1 MIIGRI
7 DQTESTN
14 KHGCDME
21 DVTYLLAEVDTHDKA
36 ETLRLIRN
44 ECCTFMTNNTEKIS
58 SEQQQNWYESL
69 DRSQMIPYLFVE
81 NAAGVCFFPV
91 GYGLI
96 RSKEA
101 VTLLTGGLKENQRNK
116 GLGVELFL
124 CLIDK
129 AKETWD
135 QPIHLEVRLD
145 NPRAQKLYQN
155 LGFEPL
161 YYTNNTMYMEL
172 VE

>member
-1 MIIGRI
+1 MDGPL
-7 DQTESTN
+7 
-14 KHGCDME
+14 
-21 DVTYLLAEVDTHDKA
+21 YFLAEVDTSDKA
-36 ETLRLIRN
+36 ESLRLIRN
-44 ECCTFMTNNTEKIS
+44 ECRAFMTNNTEEIS
-58 SEQQQNWYESL
+58 PEQQQEWYESL

-81 NAAGVCFFPV
+81 GVAGVCFLPI

-96 RSKEA
+96 RSKDG
-101 VTLLTGGLKENQRNK
+101 VTLLTGGLKENQRDK

-129 AKETWD
+129 AKEVWD

-161 YYTNNTMYMEL
+161 YYTNDIMYMEL